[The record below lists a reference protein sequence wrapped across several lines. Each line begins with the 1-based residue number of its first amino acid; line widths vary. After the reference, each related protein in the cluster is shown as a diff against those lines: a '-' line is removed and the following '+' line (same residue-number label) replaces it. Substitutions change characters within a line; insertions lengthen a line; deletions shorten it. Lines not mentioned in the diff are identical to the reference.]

1 MKIEIIKQV
10 IYNHP
15 TIFSISVA
23 LILLTLFQLEFV
35 DDRWRDNRGRSR
47 LYLAAEIGDVEKVKS
62 LLENAETPD
71 QRDDCKWTPLMR
83 SAQNGHLEVA
93 RLLIDAGA
101 DVNARDKGGYSVLMV
116 ASGSD
121 NADILKLLAQS
132 GARLNEQ
139 DEGLGWTALIW
150 SAKEGLYK
158 NVVTLLEAGADT
170 NLRDSTDKTAY
181 DWSVKEGHAAIAE
194 KLKLTEKSKK
204 RGR

>member
-1 MKIEIIKQV
+1 MNIEIIKQA

-101 DVNARDKGGYSVLMV
+101 DVNAIDKGG
-116 ASGSD
+116 
-121 NADILKLLAQS
+121 
-132 GARLNEQ
+132 
-139 DEGLGWTALIW
+139 
-150 SAKEGLYK
+150 
-158 NVVTLLEAGADT
+158 
-170 NLRDSTDKTAY
+170 
-181 DWSVKEGHAAIAE
+181 
-194 KLKLTEKSKK
+194 
-204 RGR
+204 